1 MTVKLPSC
9 ITWQGSARNRVLNA
23 IVGATGS
30 AAVGSITTPK
40 NTMHKTTTTSTAF
53 NLQQRTLPLFA
64 LWILSLG
71 ALSACAVAPGGL
83 GGGDTWQEE
92 VLLHD
97 GRTIVADRFVRRG
110 GRAEVGQAGAYVE
123 QKLSFAVPDSGQIY
137 NWSDSYSA
145 ELGMSNFLLLAL
157 DVVDN
162 VPYIVADPMGCQSYN
177 KWGRPNPPYVVFKW
191 QDHGWQRIAIEQLP
205 RVVARANLIHSMPDK
220 EIRRLGTRR
229 ATSGQI
235 QKLNASDQPQYRSI
249 LREPMTNGGSSC
261 EETFP
266 NGKGRALGAG
276 WFKYSRDLVACRKT
290 CQIYE
295 YEGDTCPCTKFF
307 KGE

>member
-1 MTVKLPSC
+1 MY
-9 ITWQGSARNRVLNA
+9 
-23 IVGATGS
+23 
-30 AAVGSITTPK
+30 
-40 NTMHKTTTTSTAF
+40 KTTTNSTAF
-53 NLQQRTLPLFA
+53 NLLQRTLSMFA

-123 QKLSFAVPDSGQIY
+123 QKLSFTVPDSGQIY

-191 QDHGWQRIAIEQLP
+191 QDNTWQRIAIEQLP

-235 QKLNASDQPQYRSI
+235 QKLNASDQPQYQSI
-249 LREPMTNGGSSC
+249 LREPMTNGGNSC
-261 EETFP
+261 RLEFT
-266 NGKGRALGAG
+266 NGKGIWLSADWFSGKQDLQSCVALCKREEFSEEA
-276 WFKYSRDLVACRKT
+276 
-290 CQIYE
+290 
-295 YEGDTCPCTKFF
+295 CPCTKFF